1 MTHKCIQLAEAKP
14 WHWNKSTAL
23 NSDGILRGEE
33 KKKGERV
40 TQLPFPG
47 DKLAMMN
54 AAIRKMTCLKCQ
66 TVASVF

>member
-1 MTHKCIQLAEAKP
+1 MAHKCIELAEPKP
-14 WHWNKSTAL
+14 WHWDKSTAL
-23 NSDGILRGEE
+23 NSDGILRGGGG
-33 KKKGERV
+33 KRV